1 MFIITDSLAFF
12 TAEMLMRTKQS
23 LTGLRASLM
32 LNPLLSPHELSDV
45 CQCQPALLWVTVSA

>member
-45 CQCQPALLWVTVSA
+45 